1 MSRTAILCSML
12 VLLVS
17 PALAAPEIKG
27 ATNAASFLP
36 AALPNGGLAQGSLV
50 TLFGNDLGPDPFVQV
65 TQFPLETALAGV
77 SAKITAGGQTF
88 DAIPIVVWTKQTT
101 ILIPSNVPAGN
112 AEVQLTYNNQTSN
125 SFPIRIVSNAF
136 GIFALNQAGSGPG
149 IFTKAVIDTSDPN
162 WQQKWINTLTTS
174 SSPGELYDIWGTG
187 LGPVS
192 GDEASGPLPGDL
204 RGQINVQ
211 VIVGGRQAEVV
222 YAGRS
227 GCCAG
232 IDQIR
237 FVVPNITGCY
247 VPVVVIVNG
256 VPSNSVTM
264 SIDSS
269 GGACSVPGVMTSQDL
284 EEAKQKGAI
293 AEGWIGI
300 SRMAIQ
306 APMQVP
312 GAPAEMITE
321 SGSATFERYTYSQLI
336 AVQPTQGIVTKD
348 SCYVFVSSQ
357 KEDENEP
364 PSSDPSDVD
373 PVKPQTYLDAGPS
386 ININGPNGQRQLTPV
401 QGQKG
406 IYTAVLG
413 NNFPFPIP
421 GQPQGLYLD
430 PGQYTIDNG
439 QGGADVGPFDTS
451 LNITNPAAWTNQD
464 AINNVPG
471 GQPLRITWTGV
482 PNGNVIISG
491 SSIDDPNDV
500 MGMFFCLADGAAG
513 QFDVP
518 AWVIDSLPASSVQEG
533 IPMGFL
539 GLFTAMDPKRFEA
552 TGLDAGFV
560 SWSSITMKNV
570 SYRNPAPQ

>member
-1 MSRTAILCSML
+1 MIVRSGILCSF
-12 VLLVS
+12 LLLLTV
-17 PALAAPEIKG
+17 PALAAPQING
-27 ATNAASFLP
+27 ATNAASFLSP
-36 AALPNGGLAQGSLV
+36 ALPNGGLAQGSLV

-65 TQFPLETALAGV
+65 SQFPLQTTLAGV

-88 DAIPIVVWTKQTT
+88 DAIPIVVWTRQTT

-112 AEVQLTYNNQTSN
+112 AEVQLTYNGQTSN
-125 SFPIRIVSNAF
+125 SFPLRIVPNAF

-149 IFTKAVIDTSDPN
+149 IFTNALLPANDPN
-162 WQQKWINTLTTS
+162 WINTLTTS
-174 SSPGELYDIWGTG
+174 GSPGDWYDIWGTG

-211 VIVGGRQAEVV
+211 VIVGGRQAEVL

-237 FVVPNITGCY
+237 FVVPNVTGCY
-247 VPVVVIVNG
+247 VPLVVIVNG

-264 SIDSS
+264 SIDPQ
-269 GGACSVPGVMTSQDL
+269 GGACSVPGVMTSQVL
-284 EEAKQKGAI
+284 EEAKQKGAM
-293 AEGWIGI
+293 AEGWVGL
-300 SRMAIQ
+300 SRTAIQ
-306 APMQVP
+306 APMQ
-312 GAPAEMITE
+312 GQGGLDELITE
-321 SGSATFERYTYSQLI
+321 NGSATFERYTYSQLI
-336 AVQPTQGIVTKD
+336 AVQPAQGIVARD

-357 KEDENEP
+357 KEGEEGP
-364 PSSDPSDVD
+364 PSSDPSQSD
-373 PVKPQTYLDAGPS
+373 PVHAQTSLDAGPA
-386 ININGPNGQRQLTPV
+386 ININGPNGQRQLMPV

-406 IYTAVLG
+406 IYNAPLG
-413 NNFPFPIP
+413 NNFPFPLP

-439 QGGADVGPFDTS
+439 QGGADVGPFNTS
-451 LNITNPAAWTNQD
+451 FDIVNPAQWTNRD

-491 SSIDDPNDV
+491 ASIDDPNDV
-500 MGMFFCLADGAAG
+500 VGMFFCLADGAAG

-518 AWVIDSLPASSVQEG
+518 AWVIDSLPASTIQENV
-533 IPMGFL
+533 PLGFL
-539 GLFTAMDPKRFEA
+539 GLFTAMDPKRFDA
-552 TGLDAGFV
+552 NGLDAGFV
-560 SWSSITMKNV
+560 SWTNMSMKNV
-570 SYRNPAPQ
+570 SYHAPAPQ